1 MDIIYVIHAL
11 KNVTYVKS
19 RLKPVL
25 NAKKKI
31 IMFIAKFVKKIY
43 VIIVQKNVK
52 YVEKII
58 VMNRINVFYAIK

>member
-1 MDIIYVIHAL
+1 VGIIYAIHAL

-19 RLKPVL
+19 QLKPVL

-52 YVEKII
+52 YVAKII
-58 VMNRINVFYAIK
+58 VMNRINVFYAIE